1 MHYITYSKSIRELF
15 VLYYT
20 TPMKH
25 LLKSFLYMYLCILAI
40 WSTPALA
47 SDSTLEIAGWV
58 PYWRDTQGIKD
69 VTKHLD
75 IIDVVH
81 PFVFTVTT
89 QGELRDQAGLSK
101 KDWKKFR
108 KTAEKKDVAIIPTVM
123 WSDGSS
129 IHSVL
134 SDDTL
139 RTAHIKGIIDMVA
152 EGDYAGV
159 DIDYE
164 SKEAETITYFS
175 LFLKELKEELGKKML
190 TCAIEARTPPDSLYK
205 EVPAVLT
212 YANDYKEIGKYCDR
226 VELMTYDQQRADLK
240 LNAEKAGQ
248 PYMPLSDIDWVRK
261 VVMLALVDIPK
272 EKILVGIA
280 TYGHHYTVTVSP
292 DWYKNYKKIGALN
305 VPDILDVAKEYKAK
319 PSQNRA
325 GEMSFTYIPKSSD
338 LKLSKSLKIP
348 KDTPTGNIVAAR
360 ALAYANK
367 TGKTVDFNMAWYSD
381 ANAMKQKIDLAKE
394 LDLRG
399 VAFFKFD
406 GEEDKK
412 VWNYLK

>member
-1 MHYITYSKSIRELF
+1 MNIFQKIVGYFCVSIF
-15 VLYYT
+15 A
-20 TPMKH
+20 
-25 LLKSFLYMYLCILAI
+25 LLGVTVHAS
-40 WSTPALA
+40 ST
-47 SDSTLEIAGWV
+47 DLEVAGWI

-69 VTKHLD
+69 ATKHLNV
-75 IIDVVH
+75 IDVVH
-81 PFVFTVTT
+81 PFAYTVTT
-89 QGELRDQAGLSK
+89 KGELRDQAGLEK

-108 KTAEKKDVAIIPTVM
+108 KTAEKKDIALIPTVM
-123 WSDGSS
+123 WSDGAS

-134 SDDTL
+134 SNDAL
-139 RTAHIKGIIDMVA
+139 RTTHIKGIIDMVE

-175 LFLKELKEELGKKML
+175 LFLKELKEDLGKKML

-212 YANDYKEIGKYCDR
+212 YANDYKEIAKYCDR

-261 VVMLALVDIPK
+261 VVLLALKDIPK

-280 TYGHHYTVTVSP
+280 TYGHHYKVTVSP
-292 DWYKNYKKIGALN
+292 DWYKNYQKIGALN
-305 VPDILDVAKEYKAK
+305 VPDILDIAKEYKVK

-325 GEMSFTYIPKSSD
+325 GAMSFTYIPKSSE
-338 LKLSKSLKIP
+338 LKLSSSLKIP
-348 KDTPTGNIVAAR
+348 KDTPNGNLVSAR

-381 ANAMKQKIDLAKE
+381 AGAMKQKIDLAKE

-412 VWNYLK
+412 VWNYFKK